1 MSKKTTPP
9 KLRIGVL
16 DDHPMTRDG
25 VVRWIAG
32 EEDMEVCWE
41 AESAEAGLTAAIGLP
56 PELILADISLP
67 GKSGLEFVKDM
78 RASLPS
84 VSVLVFSM
92 HDERL
97 YAVRAMQAGTS
108 GYIMKHEG
116 GARLLDAIRSVV
128 CETALLS
135 GQLSDDAAA

>member
-41 AESAEAGLTAAIGLP
+41 AESAEAGLTAALKSP
-56 PELILADISLP
+56 PDLILADISLP

-78 RASLPS
+78 RALLPS
-84 VSVLVFSM
+84 IPVLVLSM
-92 HDERL
+92 HDESI
-97 YAVRAMQAGTS
+97 YAERALRAGAR

-116 GARLLDAIRSVV
+116 GAKLLDAIRSVL
-128 CETALLS
+128 CGKFRLS
-135 GQLSDDAAA
+135 GQLSNHAAT